1 MKKLTFVILF
11 LILGSAYNYAT
22 NTPAYYK
29 DKIQLIDL
37 DHAKFSD
44 FKSLI
49 NAMNEK
55 ISQASQNNYD
65 AVLLK
70 SDMFSDL
77 FTHPIAKSPTLQL
90 IKLACETAQ
99 RNNLKIFIDF
109 DFAKN
114 NPNEMPAELIKEIKS
129 NINLLVSV
137 CEIDGFYFSDI
148 NFNSPSNYDLFE
160 DILVESAMVKP
171 YLLIATSKNSVNNDS
186 VKRIKLLESGIIDF
200 AYDEGP
206 VYTIDYNKN
215 ININANQKFL
225 MSYLKRLTPDHFI
238 KLDLSEL
245 LKTNAARSV
254 ILRDG
259 RIKELGTDHS
269 LNFISLVK
277 SDSLKF
283 SIGNTRYSFSKS
295 DWVIPYNY
303 ILHQDKS
310 FSRSGEWIEFRK
322 PFARVRSN
330 STYNLLCR
338 TKYPSKVTI
347 NGEKVKIY
355 KTGVFFRKIK
365 LAEGLNK
372 LRAEAVSSNGEKALY
387 EDMVL
392 YKKTDTS
399 LETAKFGIDSTS
411 IRPNENLVLLPSDLL
426 TVKFKATKNQK
437 ALVEI
442 MPSGKVFECFA
453 NDPDNVN
460 SYETAIPLNE
470 FSKNQKYNIKVVLK
484 SADTTNQK
492 TAEIVSKKYFVIKD
506 KNDFPFLATT
516 QDNSLFTYTLAPIRL
531 GAPLR
536 IELPKD
542 VILKTNGIFGNFFRV
557 RLSETEE
564 GYISNEYVKELPAG
578 TIQPSYFINPITCFP
593 SDTGDVVEIP
603 YLENVPYDVYADPYS
618 KRITINLYGVKTSST
633 WIIHKPN
640 LKYIE
645 EITWQQTSKE
655 TYRIYVNLKTDKIW
669 GYDIKPACRTGKP
682 HGKELIFRIKY
693 PPVYNLRSRS
703 PLKGIKISIEA
714 GHGGSNTGAIGL
726 SGVKEKDINLA
737 LSKKL
742 EKLFKSKGA
751 QVLQVRDTDRDMS
764 LALKRDTVTNSDANV
779 HISIHAN
786 ASDPDDEFLGTS
798 GTATFYNNPFWA
810 KFSES
815 VFNRLIQL
823 NLKPFGSVGSFNYR
837 VIRMSDMPAIL
848 VEQAFLSNAEDE
860 EKLIDEKFRD
870 KMAQKIYEG
879 LIDYLKYMK
888 D

>member
-11 LILGSAYNYAT
+11 MILGSANNHAT
-22 NTPAYYK
+22 NTPDYYK

-44 FKSLI
+44 FNSLV
-49 NAMNEK
+49 NAVNEK
-55 ISQASQNNYD
+55 ISQASLNNYD
-65 AVLLK
+65 AVLLR
-70 SDMFSDL
+70 SEIFSDI
-77 FTHPIAKSPTLQL
+77 FTHPIAKSPALQL
-90 IKLACETAQ
+90 IKSACETAK
-99 RNNLKIFIDF
+99 RNNLKLFIDL

-114 NPNEMPAELIKEIKS
+114 NPNNLQSESTKEIKS

-137 CEIDGFYFSDI
+137 CQIDGFYFSDI
-148 NFNSPSNYDLFE
+148 NFNSESNYDLFE
-160 DILVESAMVKP
+160 DIVVESAMVKP

-186 VKRIKLLESGIIDF
+186 TKRTKLLENGIIDF
-200 AYDEGP
+200 VVNEGP
-206 VYTIDYNKN
+206 IFTIEYNKN
-215 ININANQKFL
+215 ANIDPNQKFL
-225 MSYLKRLTPDHFI
+225 KSYLKRLTPYHFI
-238 KLDLSEL
+238 KLDFSEL
-245 LKTNAARSV
+245 LKTNSARNV
-254 ILRDG
+254 HLPDG
-259 RIKELGTDHS
+259 RTKELGADHL
-269 LNFISLVK
+269 LNFISLAK
-277 SDSLKF
+277 GDSLKF
-283 SIGNTRYSFSKS
+283 SIGNTAYSYSKK

-303 ILHQDKS
+303 LLYQDKS

-322 PFARVRSN
+322 PFARISSN
-330 STYNLLCR
+330 DTYNLLCR
-338 TKYPSKVTI
+338 TKFPSTAFI

-355 KTGVFFRKIK
+355 KTGIFFKKIK
-365 LAEGLNK
+365 LVEGLNK
-372 LRAEAVSSNGEKALY
+372 LRAEAVSSKGEKALY

-392 YKKTDTS
+392 YKKPDTS
-399 LETAKFGIDSTS
+399 LEATKFGIDSTS

-426 TVKFKATKNQK
+426 TVKFNATKNQK

-442 MPSGKVFECFA
+442 VPSDKVFECFA

-460 SYETAIPLNE
+460 SYEAAIPLNE
-470 FSKNQKYNIKVVLK
+470 FNKNQKYGIKVILK
-484 SADTTNQK
+484 SADSTNQK
-492 TAEIVSKKYFVIKD
+492 SAEKISKNHFVIKD
-506 KNDFPFLATT
+506 KNDFSFLATT
-516 QDNSLFTYTLAPIRL
+516 QNNSLFTYTLAPIRL

-536 IELPKD
+536 IELPKG
-542 VILKTNGIFGNFFRV
+542 VILESNGIFGSFYRV

-578 TIQPSYFINPITCFP
+578 TIQPSYFINPITSFP
-593 SDTGDVVEIP
+593 SDSGDIVEIP

-645 EITWQQTSKE
+645 EITWQQTSKG

-669 GYDIKPACRTGKP
+669 GYDIKP

-693 PPVYNLRSRS
+693 PPVYNLKSPL

-714 GHGGSNTGAIGL
+714 GHGGSNSGAIGL

-737 LSKKL
+737 LSKKI

-764 LALKRDTVTNSDANV
+764 LTLKRDTVTNSDANI

-786 ASDPDDEFLGTS
+786 ASDPEDEFLGTS

-810 KFSES
+810 KFSEF

-823 NLKPFGSVGSFNYR
+823 SLKPFGSVGSFNYR

-860 EKLIDEKFRD
+860 EKLTDDKFRD

>member
-11 LILGSAYNYAT
+11 MILGSANNYAT
-22 NTPAYYK
+22 NTPDYYK

-44 FKSLI
+44 FKSLV
-49 NAMNEK
+49 NTVNEK
-55 ISQASQNNYD
+55 ISQASLNNYD
-65 AVLLK
+65 AVLLR
-70 SDMFSDL
+70 SEIFSDI
-77 FTHPIAKSPTLQL
+77 FTHPIAKSPALQL
-90 IKLACETAQ
+90 IKSACETAK
-99 RNNLKIFIDF
+99 RNNLKLFIDL

-114 NPNEMPAELIKEIKS
+114 NPNNLQSESTKEIKS

-137 CEIDGFYFSDI
+137 CQIDGFYFSDI
-148 NFNSPSNYDLFE
+148 NFNSESNYDLFE
-160 DILVESAMVKP
+160 DIVVESAMVKP

-186 VKRIKLLESGIIDF
+186 TKRTKLLENGIIDF
-200 AYDEGP
+200 VVNERP
-206 VYTIDYNKN
+206 IFTIEYNKN
-215 ININANQKFL
+215 ANIDPNQKFL
-225 MSYLKRLTPDHFI
+225 KSYLKRLTPYHFI
-238 KLDLSEL
+238 KLDFSEL
-245 LKTNAARSV
+245 LKTNSARNV
-254 ILRDG
+254 HLPDG
-259 RIKELGTDHS
+259 RTKEFGRDQS
-269 LNFISLVK
+269 LNFISLAK
-277 SDSLKF
+277 GDSLKF
-283 SIGNTRYSFSKS
+283 SIGNTAYSYSKK
-295 DWVIPYNY
+295 DWAIPYNY
-303 ILHQDKS
+303 LLHQDKS

-322 PFARVRSN
+322 PFARIRSN
-330 STYNLLCR
+330 DTYNLLCR
-338 TKYPSKVTI
+338 TKFPSMAFI

-355 KTGVFFRKIK
+355 KTGIFFKKIK
-365 LAEGLNK
+365 LVEGLNK
-372 LRAEAVSSNGEKALY
+372 LRAEAVSSKGEKALY

-392 YKKTDTS
+392 YKKPDTS
-399 LETAKFGIDSTS
+399 LEATKFGIDSTS

-426 TVKFKATKNQK
+426 TVKFNATKNQK

-442 MPSGKVFECFA
+442 VPSDKVFECFA
-453 NDPDNVN
+453 NDPNNVN
-460 SYETAIPLNE
+460 SYVAAIPLNE
-470 FSKNQKYNIKVVLK
+470 FNKNQKYGIKVILK
-484 SADTTNQK
+484 SADSTNQK
-492 TAEIVSKKYFVIKD
+492 SVEKISKNHFVIKD

-516 QDNSLFTYTLAPIRL
+516 EDNSLFTYTLAPIRL

-542 VILKTNGIFGNFFRV
+542 VILKSNGIFGNFYRV

-578 TIQPSYFINPITCFP
+578 TIQPSYFINPITSFP
-593 SDTGDVVEIP
+593 SDTGDIVEIP

-645 EITWQQTSKE
+645 EITWQQISKG

-669 GYDIKPACRTGKP
+669 GYDIKP

-693 PPVYNLRSRS
+693 PPVYHLKSPL

-714 GHGGSNTGAIGL
+714 GHGGSNSGAIGL
-726 SGVKEKDINLA
+726 SGVKEKDINLS
-737 LSKKL
+737 LSKKI

-764 LALKRDTVTNSDANV
+764 LTLKRDTVTNSDANI

-786 ASDPDDEFLGTS
+786 ASDPEDEFLGTS

-810 KFSES
+810 KFSEF

-823 NLKPFGSVGSFNYR
+823 SLKPFGSVGSFNYR

-860 EKLIDEKFRD
+860 EKLTDDKFRD